1 MREAEVLRET
11 KETRIRI
18 YINLDGTG
26 NYKVRTPVGFLSH
39 MLETLAKHGKFDLE
53 VEAEGDVHVSH
64 HHTVED
70 CGIVLGLAVQKALGE
85 KRGIKRYG
93 YSIIPMDE
101 ALVLSSIDLSG
112 RPLFF
117 YDDRGLRGKITEFDF
132 ELIWEFF
139 KGFALESRSTLHI
152 KILEGKLLHH
162 IAEAC
167 FKSFA
172 LTLKQ
177 AVSVEGSE
185 LPSTKGIL

>member
-1 MREAEVLRET
+1 MREAEVFRET
-11 KETRIRI
+11 KETKIKI
-18 YINLDGTG
+18 YINLDGRG
-26 NYKVRTPVGFLSH
+26 NYNVRTPVGFLTH
-39 MLETLAKHGKFDLE
+39 MLESFARHGKFDLE

-70 CGIVLGLAVQKALGE
+70 CGIVLGQAFLKALGD
-85 KRGIKRYG
+85 KKGIRRYG

-101 ALVLSSIDLSG
+101 ALVLSSIDISG

-117 YDDRGLRGKITEFDF
+117 YEDKGLRGKITEFDF

-152 KILEGKLLHH
+152 KVIDGKILHH

-172 LTLKQ
+172 ITLKE
-177 AVSVEGSE
+177 AVKLEGE
-185 LPSTKGIL
+185 GVPSTKGVI